1 MSSTRILKE
10 PFRVAPLI
18 AVVLLVCS
26 ALLVLYIFR
35 RANSQPRFTLEDSS
49 VRSGESLPS
58 AVPVPEEPGL
68 DQSLDQSKA
77 TKVAEQAKP
86 PEEITLIVAV
96 EEMPGI
102 SNAKSFWEGSYEIRV
117 ADWKTVVAKTKSGGL
132 QDLGSVISQQS
143 FSQRPLSEKDNR
155 HARIS
160 VPVKGPL
167 LERLQQQTRNPQA
180 FLLRATVRVF
190 DAQLDQNFA
199 IELNRVWEA
208 KLFPDGEATITIKIE
223 PDGDYSVW
231 GPVPKKLPAGYTMV
245 GPPQPTNP

>member
-1 MSSTRILKE
+1 MSSDRILDS

-18 AVVLLVCS
+18 VGAVLVCI
-26 ALLVLYIFR
+26 AFLVLYFFH
-35 RANSQPRFTLEDSS
+35 RANSQTRLILEDGP
-49 VRSGESLPS
+49 VRSG
-58 AVPVPEEPGL
+58 
-68 DQSLDQSKA
+68 QSLATAATEELNQSKA
-77 TKVAEQAKP
+77 TNLAERPQP
-86 PEEITLIVAV
+86 PEEIKLIVTV

-102 SNAKSFWEGSYEIRV
+102 ANPKSFWEGSYEIRV
-117 ADWKTVVAKTKSGGL
+117 ADWNTVVEKTKSGGL
-132 QDLGSVISQQS
+132 QDIGLVISRQS
-143 FSQRPLSEKDNR
+143 FSQRTLIEKDNR

-167 LERLQQQTRNPQA
+167 LQRLQTRNPQA
-180 FLLRATVRVF
+180 FLLRSSVRLF

-231 GPVPKKLPAGYTMV
+231 GPLPKKLPAGYTTV
-245 GPPQPTNP
+245 GPPQPATKP